1 MLMPEVR
8 MGLLKRCHIRSL
20 DVFPDMPADSF
31 FFSSVGS
38 ARVIHLV
45 ALHELHLSHRQQSQL
60 RWTLEEHHGGNA
72 QQEPHDLLHHGHVVQ
87 LVRGTADPSG
97 ARHLFRRTPC
107 TGPAT
112 VAKPA
117 GASTPEP
124 PLLPPPPASSL
135 MRHLRR
141 CRWAAGEIRQKR
153 PHAGRFREEQRHP
166 SHARRDGYKARPPS
180 RQRWWWW

>member
-8 MGLLKRCHIRSL
+8 MGLLNRCQIMYL
-20 DVFPDMPADSF
+20 DVFPDMPADAF

-38 ARVIHLV
+38 AREIHLD

-72 QQEPHDLLHHGHVVQ
+72 QQEPHDLLNHGHVVQ
-87 LVRGTADPSG
+87 LVAELRIPQPHAVLPKNTLH
-97 ARHLFRRTPC
+97 R
-107 TGPAT
+107 
-112 VAKPA
+112 
-117 GASTPEP
+117 ASNGRQTWWCVHPRAFP
-124 PLLPPPPASSL
+124 PPPPPPASSL

-141 CRWAAGEIRQKR
+141 CRQAAGETLQKG
-153 PHAGRFREEQRHP
+153 PGAGTWLHQQPHP

-180 RQRWWWW
+180 RQWWWW